1 MGGAGSKCNICHVL
15 LFLLIDSRNNVKAE
29 AIPNGASVLETL
41 KTRVQ
46 LCSGE
51 QSWGISQGLAFGG
64 LGLLDQES
72 GNQSCR
78 CPALLR
84 GVGIVWDW
92 DEEKGIRE
100 FRRSALFV
108 TSEESK
114 KKKEKKKRK
123 KRGLD
128 LCLGFPHLFKK
139 D

>member
-1 MGGAGSKCNICHVL
+1 M
-15 LFLLIDSRNNVKAE
+15 KAE

-114 KKKEKKKRK
+114 KKEGKKKREK
-123 KRGLD
+123 KRSGSLPWISPSVQEGLRYF
-128 LCLGFPHLFKK
+128 LCLPLGCKT
-139 D
+139 

>member
-1 MGGAGSKCNICHVL
+1 M
-15 LFLLIDSRNNVKAE
+15 KAE
-29 AIPNGASVLETL
+29 AIPNGASLLETL

-72 GNQSCR
+72 GNQSCW

-114 KKKEKKKRK
+114 KKKEKKREK
-123 KRGLD
+123 KEVWIFALD
-128 LCLGFPHLFKK
+128 FPICSRRIKILSLPPIRV
-139 D
+139 